1 MSSTGNQHP
10 YPDQLVALPLRLS
23 YGTSVITMFRQ
34 AADAEL
40 SRADAEIAG
49 RRATMAKIQAE
60 IDGWQQYTAEIRQAI
75 TDIEAN
81 AAQPPVS
88 QLGATAKCGPCGAQ
102 LVRGMDGWV
111 HAGRE
116 LIDTG
121 HLCYPDRPDSTVATP
136 EGELSPDPDR
146 ALARLNAAHDE
157 QDAAERGR
165 S

>member
-1 MSSTGNQHP
+1 MSSPTNQR
-10 YPDQLVALPLRLS
+10 DQLVVLPLRLS
-23 YGTSVITMFRQ
+23 YGTSVVGLFRK

-40 SRADAEIAG
+40 SRADTEIAT
-49 RRATMAKIQAE
+49 RRTAIAKIQAE
-60 IDGWQQYTAEIRQAI
+60 IDGWERYGAEIRQAVA
-75 TDIEAN
+75 DIEAN
-81 AAQPPVS
+81 AVQRPVS

-102 LVRGMDGWV
+102 LVRGMNGWV

-116 LIDTG
+116 LVDTG
-121 HLCYPDRPDSTVATP
+121 HLCYSARPDSPVATP

-146 ALARLNAAHDE
+146 ALARPNAAYDE